1 MWAIGAKIQEAGKW
15 PVEDPA
21 AVTWKSCLVVPVFL
35 ITNLVGN
42 WSYRFLTE
50 PLFGIEYLGKKKQK
64 HKRKRFQQA
73 TRYESAARVYHVFG
87 HWPFWSFYDY
97 IHRQISSNCILPP
110 SSSFAFSECQHALTC
125 QVALATS
132 IATLQSPQG
141 KSRNHML
148 GPAPL
153 GVFHLLCRDP
163 ATHTIAAYQRI
174 SKNHYKTLKL
184 WGTLLPGLTV

>member
-1 MWAIGAKIQEAGKW
+1 MASRRSSSCDLEILPRGAR
-15 PVEDPA
+15 
-21 AVTWKSCLVVPVFL
+21 VFDHQSHWQL
-35 ITNLVGN
+35 KLQAFDRAFVWHWIP
-42 WSYRFLTE
+42 RE
-50 PLFGIEYLGKKKQK
+50 KKKQK

-87 HWPFWSFYDY
+87 HWPLWILLWLYVY
-97 IHRQISSNCILPP
+97 IYIQISSNCILLP

-163 ATHTIAAYQRI
+163 ATNTIAAYQRI
-174 SKNHYKTLKL
+174 ITK
-184 WGTLLPGLTV
+184 P